1 MLNVRSIKLFVK
13 VDGGK
18 KMIDYAGI
26 VKDMVDNSSTKS
38 ATSIEYNGKWYGI
51 EIKLHKDI

>member
-1 MLNVRSIKLFVK
+1 
-13 VDGGK
+13 
-18 KMIDYAGI
+18 MIDYKGI
-26 VKDMVDNSSTKS
+26 VVEMVDNHSTKS